1 MDGLTKL
8 HQSFEFFCIPRQSN
22 PGKVTQ
28 EFISLWTENRN

>member
-8 HQSFEFFCIPRQSN
+8 CQLLEFFCIPRQSN

-28 EFISLWTENRN
+28 EFISLLMENRN

>member
-8 HQSFEFFCIPRQSN
+8 PQSFEFCIPRQSN

-28 EFISLWTENRN
+28 EFISLLMENRN

>member
-22 PGKVTQ
+22 PGKFTQ
-28 EFISLWTENRN
+28 ELISLLTENRN